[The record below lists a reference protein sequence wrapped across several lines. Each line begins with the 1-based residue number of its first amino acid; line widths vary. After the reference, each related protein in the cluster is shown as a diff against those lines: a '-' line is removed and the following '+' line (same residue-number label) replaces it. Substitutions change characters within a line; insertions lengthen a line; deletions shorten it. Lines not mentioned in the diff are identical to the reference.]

1 MRSYIGNSLQLKLFC
16 DRTFILYCKCIRFL
30 TRLIIAITGEQ
41 NRASAHDRVK
51 TDTNPG
57 IRERQQRVYGGDRK
71 DRDKGRRR
79 GIRT

>member
-1 MRSYIGNSLQLKLFC
+1 MRSYIGNALQLKLFC
-16 DRTFILYCKCIRFL
+16 DRTFILYRKCIRSL
-30 TRLIIAITGEQ
+30 TRLIVAITEEQ
-41 NRASAHDRVK
+41 NRVNAHDRVK

-57 IRERQQRVYGGDRK
+57 ICKRQQCDGGDRK